1 MEKNAF
7 FLAGA
12 AILAVQDNKFLLGKR
27 SETKDSRGGIWEFP
41 SGRLQQ
47 DESPEYGLIREGK
60 EELDVLIRPIQLID
74 AYTLKRVEH
83 TLILLSYYC
92 KLEGEIKI
100 SHEHSELTWVNYD
113 QALNLLKF
121 EKQRNTLKKLKNYL
135 ILISN

>member
-27 SETKDSRGGIWEFP
+27 SETTDFGGGIWEFP
-41 SGRLQQ
+41 SGQLQQ

-74 AYTLKRVEH
+74 AYTFKRVEH

-92 KLEGEIKI
+92 ELEGEIKI
-100 SHEHSELTWVNYD
+100 SDEHSELTWVNYD

-121 EKQRNTLKKLKNYL
+121 EKQRDTLKKLKNYL